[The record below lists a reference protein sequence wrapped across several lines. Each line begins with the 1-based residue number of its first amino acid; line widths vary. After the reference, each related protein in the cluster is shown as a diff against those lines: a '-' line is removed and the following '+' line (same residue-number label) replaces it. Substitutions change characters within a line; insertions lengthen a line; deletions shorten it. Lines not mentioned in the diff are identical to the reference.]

1 MKFREKVRKFVSRLL
16 STSSTTNTPGPEAHV
31 TAEDIMNSPERL
43 EVARKLHYKIME
55 ESRDIDPDSCF
66 GAMLYLID
74 FAENVDHLRSI
85 ISRIKFHASYT
96 RMTDLHDLWDKWQEY
111 ATTAKDMAE
120 LWTYRKWLTTD
131 QMHAAIKKWY
141 HLAKTYQEIILVPEV
156 ENDDLLLTAIVTKKA
171 QLADASLREAKTC
184 TELIQ
189 AFDRITHSQQPKSLA
204 QYPSWSKD
212 EDLPLSVIGGRCC
225 ENGTVLDRQF
235 DEKWLRVSLRAIQ
248 AVNDTAEISQMI
260 SRIHPETHE
269 ALKAKW
275 DVLSSAEVDQAVGY
289 SEILAA
295 YGRCRVGSKALEN
308 ATIRLNNINMDRV
321 ERATT
326 SEALWD
332 CFHRSGLKENVP
344 SNQLAITKLSDLAMT
359 EADIRAIWSYTES
372 LPTVR
377 LTLLDKF
384 DKLTS

>member
-1 MKFREKVRKFVSRLL
+1 
-16 STSSTTNTPGPEAHV
+16 
-31 TAEDIMNSPERL
+31 
-43 EVARKLHYKIME
+43 
-55 ESRDIDPDSCF
+55 
-66 GAMLYLID
+66 
-74 FAENVDHLRSI
+74 
-85 ISRIKFHASYT
+85 
-96 RMTDLHDLWDKWQEY
+96 
-111 ATTAKDMAE
+111 
-120 LWTYRKWLTTD
+120 
-131 QMHAAIKKWY
+131 
-141 HLAKTYQEIILVPEV
+141 
-156 ENDDLLLTAIVTKKA
+156 
-171 QLADASLREAKTC
+171 
-184 TELIQ
+184 
-189 AFDRITHSQQPKSLA
+189 
-204 QYPSWSKD
+204 
-212 EDLPLSVIGGRCC
+212 
-225 ENGTVLDRQF
+225 
-235 DEKWLRVSLRAIQ
+235 
-248 AVNDTAEISQMI
+248 MI